1 MAAPVTD
8 SEEQREQRLADV
20 AKLYLMGQTQAAI
33 GKQLGVTQGQI
44 SYDLKIVRQRWLESS
59 IRNFDEAR
67 GHELAKIDCVEAEF
81 WAAWERSQRVKQV
94 TSTKRKEGKDASTE
108 AGVTKQEQAGDPRM
122 LDGVLKCIAKRCEVL
137 GLDAP
142 KKTAITNADGT
153 IDYGPFLTEDERRSR
168 LLALVTGQGA
178 DSSAGQTI
186 M

>member
-1 MAAPVTD
+1 MAAHVAENED
-8 SEEQREQRLADV
+8 QREQRLADV

-59 IRNFDEAR
+59 LNDFDAAKAQ
-67 GHELAKIDCVEAEF
+67 ELAKIDRVEAEF
-81 WAAWERSQRVKQV
+81 WGAWERSQRVKQV

-122 LDGVLKCIAKRCEVL
+122 LDGVLKCINKRCEIL
-137 GLDAP
+137 GLNAP
-142 KKTAITNADGT
+142 SKLSLLDKDGNN
-153 IDYGPFLTEDERRSR
+153 YGPFLTEDERRHR
-168 LLALVTGQGA
+168 LLAAFLEQGA
-178 DSSAGQTI
+178 TGEPGSSV